1 MHLELQITLFFP
13 LGGQGFFSFFK
24 FIFKQ
29 RIVAFQSYVGFCH
42 TTESAIHIHR
52 CPSTNEWIKK
62 LQYIHTVEY
71 YSSIKRNEFES
82 VVVRWMNKGG
92 WMVKDEVDGYTK
104 QSKSEREKQ
113 ILYINC
119 RLLFLKLES
128 SQLNSLVTIDEI

>member
-1 MHLELQITLFFP
+1 M
-13 LGGQGFFSFFK
+13 
-24 FIFKQ
+24 
-29 RIVAFQSYVGFCH
+29 
-42 TTESAIHIHR
+42 
-52 CPSTNEWIKK
+52 
-62 LQYIHTVEY
+62 EY